1 MSKVARIA
9 RTIRAFTR
17 ELSRPASEHIINPAP
32 EKRPRIG
39 IALGGGFARAVA
51 HIGVLKA
58 LEEENIPID
67 FVSGTS
73 AGAVIGAGYCSRISA
88 AEIEDFAQQARFRDF
103 ARWTLSRFG
112 VCSNDRMSRL
122 LEKLVLARSFEEL
135 KIPLAVSATDFATG
149 EGVMFSAGPLL
160 DAIRASCAYPGMFL
174 PVSVGGKLFVD
185 GLLGHPV
192 PTQALRK
199 MGADRVIAVYLSGHW
214 VNSRGPR
221 HVFEVLGQ
229 CFSIAQEKMRAA
241 WQAEADLVLEP
252 NVAGFAF
259 DGFEHS
265 TELVRRGYEAARAAM
280 PKILAW
286 LGTTEPADAGL
297 PMPTIEL
304 ANPLGGAAMPVAPLV
319 AK

>member
-1 MSKVARIA
+1 MSRVSRIA

-17 ELSRPASEHIINPAP
+17 ELSRPVSEHITNPAP
-32 EKRPRIG
+32 QTRPRIG

-73 AGAVIGAGYCSRISA
+73 AGAVIGAGYCSRVSA
-88 AEIEDFAQQARFRDF
+88 AELESFAQQARFRDF

-112 VCSNDRMSRL
+112 VCSNDRMTRL
-122 LEKLVLARSFEEL
+122 LEKLVLARSFEDL
-135 KIPLAVSATDFATG
+135 KIPLAVSATDFASG
-149 EGVMFSAGPLL
+149 EGVMFTAGPLL
-160 DAIRASCAYPGMFL
+160 EAIRASCAYPGMFL

-192 PTQALRK
+192 PTKALRQ
-199 MGADRVIAVYLSGHW
+199 MGAERVIAVYLNGHW

-229 CFSIAQEKMRAA
+229 CFSIAQERMRAA
-241 WQAEADLVLEP
+241 WQAEADIVLEP
-252 NVAGFAF
+252 DVAGFAY

-265 TELVRRGYEAARAAM
+265 TELVRRGYEATRAAI
-280 PKILAW
+280 PKIRSWIAAS
-286 LGTTEPADAGL
+286 EPSQAPSL
-297 PMPTIEL
+297 TPVMEL
-304 ANPLGGAAMPVAPLV
+304 ATPLGGAPITAAPLI

>member
-1 MSKVARIA
+1 MRKVARIA

-17 ELSRPASEHIINPAP
+17 ELSRPTSEDIINPAP
-32 EKRPRIG
+32 TKRPRIG

-58 LEEENIPID
+58 LEEENVPID

-73 AGAVIGAGYCSRISA
+73 AGAVIGAGYCSRLSA
-88 AEIEDFAQQARFRDF
+88 AEIENFAQQARFRDF

-149 EGVMFSAGPLL
+149 AGVMFSAGPLL

-192 PTQALRK
+192 PTQALRQ

-214 VNSRGPR
+214 VNAREPR

-241 WQAEADLVLEP
+241 WQADADLVLEP

-265 TELVRRGYEAARAAM
+265 TELVRRGYEATRAAM
-280 PKILAW
+280 PKILDW
-286 LGTTEPADAGL
+286 LGASEPLTAEL
-297 PMPTIEL
+297 PMPALEPAT
-304 ANPLGGAAMPVAPLV
+304 PLGGAPMPVTPLI